1 VGTITEAHDVL
12 RLLYTHLGEVSCPHG
27 HGPART
33 FTPEQAAADLEAGAA
48 GGRFTLL
55 ARVAR
60 PEGRADRAA
69 AALGELIR
77 QGFSRRLDEATGEVV
92 RMEPGARWP
101 KALDPLPLVL
111 GRFRAGPDTTAR
123 VTATV
128 EEAYRL
134 GRGRAEALGEPA
146 AAGDAPAVRYYA
158 RELGCPV
165 CGETLRRPSPALF
178 SFNSPLGA
186 CDTCQGFGRLI
197 GIDRERVV
205 PDPGKSLAERPIA
218 PWNTPAYEELYD
230 DLLTAARRRRL
241 PLDRPWREL
250 SDEER
255 QWVWS
260 GEGDFVNLD
269 DFFAWLEQ
277 RTYKVHVR
285 VLLARYRAYEPCP
298 DCGGTRLKPE
308 ARAVRVEGRT
318 LPELTAMSIEALR
331 AWLGARRWTAR
342 QRATAGHLLEE
353 LGERVEVLHRV
364 GLDYLTLDRQ
374 ARTLSGGETQRIH
387 LAAALG
393 SGLTSTLYV
402 LDEPTI
408 GLHPQD
414 SDRLLDLLRDLAARG
429 NTVLVVEHDR
439 TLIRG
444 GRARPHPDPRRRPRH
459 RPRAGGRRAR
469 RPGDG
474 GGDDRGRAGVGG
486 VADRALPARAAG
498 HPGAAPRRPLPP
510 RAGAR
515 AAGRRARG
523 AAAGGDPRRPRAQ
536 PARPRRR
543 LPARRDGGGDRGLRI
558 GQVDADRKRPPRHIP
573 ALPGGGRRRPRRGRR
588 ALRARRAGRRHPGRP
603 AAAGP
608 LQPLQPGDLRQG
620 LRRHPPLLRRHRRGA
635 PRRVHLGAL
644 LVERR
649 QGAVAGG

>member
-1 VGTITEAHDVL
+1 LPSRRKQQKTARHRTGPPVAIEVIGARTHNLDHIDCSIPHGRVTVVTGPSGAGKSSLAFDTVFAEGQRRFVESMSTYARQFLDQMERPPVDDLRNVLPAVALVASNSIKNARSTVGTITEAHDVL

-60 PEGRADRAA
+60 AEGRADRAA

-298 DCGGTRLKPE
+298 DCGGTRL
-308 ARAVRVEGRT
+308 
-318 LPELTAMSIEALR
+318 
-331 AWLGARRWTAR
+331 
-342 QRATAGHLLEE
+342 
-353 LGERVEVLHRV
+353 
-364 GLDYLTLDRQ
+364 
-374 ARTLSGGETQRIH
+374 
-387 LAAALG
+387 
-393 SGLTSTLYV
+393 
-402 LDEPTI
+402 
-408 GLHPQD
+408 
-414 SDRLLDLLRDLAARG
+414 
-429 NTVLVVEHDR
+429 
-439 TLIRG
+439 
-444 GRARPHPDPRRRPRH
+444 
-459 RPRAGGRRAR
+459 
-469 RPGDG
+469 
-474 GGDDRGRAGVGG
+474 
-486 VADRALPARAAG
+486 
-498 HPGAAPRRPLPP
+498 
-510 RAGAR
+510 
-515 AAGRRARG
+515 
-523 AAAGGDPRRPRAQ
+523 
-536 PARPRRR
+536 
-543 LPARRDGGGDRGLRI
+543 
-558 GQVDADRKRPPRHIP
+558 
-573 ALPGGGRRRPRRGRR
+573 
-588 ALRARRAGRRHPGRP
+588 
-603 AAAGP
+603 
-608 LQPLQPGDLRQG
+608 
-620 LRRHPPLLRRHRRGA
+620 
-635 PRRVHLGAL
+635 
-644 LVERR
+644 
-649 QGAVAGG
+649 